1 MLITGMFLGN
11 TSYGASISD
20 LLKSGKSIKLIC
32 TIEKANEWTWD
43 RHSNGDLY
51 IKDTKIDSLIGD
63 KINYL
68 IEVEGEESASLYVNG
83 DKICCDEFDNPSI
96 TPEHSSVDEDK
107 YEFSMKQVLPDNFTL
122 PWSVEINRITGQF
135 FSRRYTSLTKKLS
148 VPFSQELKGDCE
160 KASEK
165 KF

>member
-1 MLITGMFLGN
+1 MKKLILILITGLFFGT
-11 TSYGASISD
+11 TSYVASISE
-20 LLKSGKSIKLIC
+20 LLKGGKSIKLIC

-83 DKICCDEFDNPSI
+83 DKICCDES
-96 TPEHSSVDEDK
+96 EYSSVDEHK
-107 YEFSMKQVLPDNFTL
+107 YEFNMKQVLRDNFTL

-148 VPFSQELKGDCE
+148 VPFAVELKGDCE